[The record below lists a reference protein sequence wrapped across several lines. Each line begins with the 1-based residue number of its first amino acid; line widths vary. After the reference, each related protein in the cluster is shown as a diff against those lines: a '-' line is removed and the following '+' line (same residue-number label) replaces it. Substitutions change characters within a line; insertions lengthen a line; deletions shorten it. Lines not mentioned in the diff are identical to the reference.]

1 MNIIKYGNDDAKT
14 ILVQTVDEYDLKN
27 IENEIS
33 YIKNNTNKDFC
44 LYAFKVDNWN
54 DDLSPWHAD
63 AIFGNNEF
71 KGNGKKTLDEIITYL
86 KDESK
91 DYYIGGYSLA
101 ALFSLWAA
109 FNINLFKGV
118 AAASP
123 SVWFNDFDNFV
134 YKNNIKTKNVY
145 LSLGDK
151 EDKTKNQVMKTDKE
165 KIIKINDILLNKEI
179 NTILEFN
186 EGNHFKDAD
195 IRTAKA
201 FVWLL
206 NQEVK

>member
-14 ILVQTVDEYDLKN
+14 ILVQTVDKYDLKN

-54 DDLSPWHAD
+54 DDLSPWYAD

-71 KGNGKKTLDEIITYL
+71 KGNGKKTLDEIIPYL

-109 FNINLFKGV
+109 FNTNLFKGV

-151 EDKTKNQVMKTDKE
+151 EDKTKNQVMKTVKE
-165 KIIKINDILLNKEI
+165 KIIKINDVLLNKEI

>member
-71 KGNGKKTLDEIITYL
+71 KGNGKKTLDEIIAYL

-109 FNINLFKGV
+109 FNTNLFKGV

-151 EDKTKNQVMKTDKE
+151 EGKTKNQVMKTVKE

-179 NTILEFN
+179 NTLLEFN

>member
-1 MNIIKYGNDDAKT
+1 MNIIKYGNDDAKA

-54 DDLSPWHAD
+54 DDLSPWYAD

-71 KGNGKKTLDEIITYL
+71 KGNGKKTLDEIIAYL

-109 FNINLFKGV
+109 FNTNLFKGV

-123 SVWFNDFDNFV
+123 SVWLNDFDNFV

-151 EDKTKNQVMKTDKE
+151 EDKAKNQVMKTVKE

>member
-109 FNINLFKGV
+109 FNINLFNGV

-151 EDKTKNQVMKTDKE
+151 EDKTKNQVMKTVKE